1 MKQEWINDSRLK
13 DIEKSKLVFL
23 SQALLSSG
31 SLSQKQALPF
41 IMAMAVRAKN
51 EKISF
56 SSDETTRIMNVM
68 KEYADG
74 NDLQQ
79 LEQMA
84 ALTQF
89 L

>member
-51 EKISF
+51 EKYLS
-56 SSDETTRIMNVM
+56 VLM
-68 KEYADG
+68 KQPES
-74 NDLQQ
+74 
-79 LEQMA
+79 
-84 ALTQF
+84 
-89 L
+89 